1 MEKENRKTGFRK
13 LACRFLKEKLTILIM
28 VLACNI
34 VMLSVFLLY
43 RIDLAPF
50 IYAFILNI
58 FLILCT
64 GGFSFYHYA
73 VKHNERAKLREMISN
88 GDYPEEEPQ
97 TLEEEDYKKII
108 DLLYERCNSLTN
120 DYNFALQDSKDYF
133 TLWVHQIKTPISVLD
148 MLMKDD
154 TQETRA
160 CRVELFR
167 IEQYVDMVLNYFRLG
182 SESKDLKFVEVSLDK
197 IIKSCIR
204 KYAPL
209 FINKKLAINYEP
221 TESKMLSDEK
231 WLSFI
236 LEQLISNAIKY
247 TNSGSIT
254 ISTKDGAISVS
265 DTGIGI
271 QAEDL
276 PRIFEKGYTGFNG
289 RNGSKSSG
297 LGLYLCSMAAKKLSL
312 DLSVKSEPGKGSD
325 FRIGKIPM

>member
-1 MEKENRKTGFRK
+1 MIK
-13 LACRFLKEKLTILIM
+13 RFLKEKLTILIM

-43 RIDLAPF
+43 RLDLAPF
-50 IYAFILNI
+50 IYAFILNV
-58 FLILCT
+58 FLVLCI
-64 GGFSFYHYA
+64 GGFSFYHY
-73 VKHNERAKLREMISN
+73 VVRHNERVKIREMISN
-88 GDYPEEEPQ
+88 RDYPEEEPV

-108 DLLYERCNSLTN
+108 ELLYERCNSLTN
-120 DYNFALQDSKDYF
+120 DYNFVLQDSKDYF

-154 TQETRA
+154 TQEMRA

-221 TESKMLSDEK
+221 TESKILSDEK

-236 LEQLISNAIKY
+236 IEQLISNAIKY
-247 TNSGSIT
+247 TNTGSIT
-254 ISTKDGAISVS
+254 ISVKEGAISIA

-289 RNGSKSSG
+289 RSGSKSSG

-312 DLSVKSEPGKGSD
+312 KLSVKSEPGKGSE
-325 FRIGKIPM
+325 FTIQPIGRS

>member
-1 MEKENRKTGFRK
+1 
-13 LACRFLKEKLTILIM
+13 M
-28 VLACNI
+28 V
-34 VMLSVFLLY
+34 
-43 RIDLAPF
+43 
-50 IYAFILNI
+50 
-58 FLILCT
+58 
-64 GGFSFYHYA
+64 
-73 VKHNERAKLREMISN
+73 SN
-88 GDYPEEEPQ
+88 GDYPAEETQ

-108 DLLYERCNSLTN
+108 EVLYDRCNSLTN
-120 DYNFALQDSKDYF
+120 DHNFALQDSKDYF

-289 RNGSKSSG
+289 RSGSKSSG

-325 FRIGKIPM
+325 FKIGKIPM